1 MRFLILMF
9 GVFTCSTSI
18 IFLKESSWPPIML
31 SAARLLAA
39 ALLLFPLYI
48 TIYKRQ
54 QQVNHKQLLKNS
66 LIPAIMLSIHFM
78 SWILGLR
85 MTSVANATLIV
96 NIVPLC
102 MPFVLFFLLREKP
115 NRHEIICTGIAILG
129 LAIIA
134 AGDFHLS
141 IESFYGD
148 LICFASMTTFA
159 VYLALS
165 RLYKQA
171 SSIWLYVTPVYAIAG
186 SICLC
191 ISYFVD
197 DCPNISYAL
206 NEWLYIAALA
216 IIPTIFG
223 HSILNAAM
231 RWFRGQVVSVINMT
245 QFVFAGIMGW
255 YLYAE
260 IPHMS
265 FFMACTLI
273 VGAAISL
280 VYFHRAEEPV
290 E

>member
-1 MRFLILMF
+1 
-9 GVFTCSTSI
+9 
-18 IFLKESSWPPIML
+18 ML

-39 ALLLFPLYI
+39 AAILLPLYLS
-48 TIYKRQ
+48 IYKRQ
-54 QQVNHKQLLKNS
+54 EQIKHTQLLKNS

-78 SWILGLR
+78 SWIFGLR

-102 MPFVLFFLLREKP
+102 MPFVLYFLLREKP
-115 NRHEIICTGIAILG
+115 NRHEVICTGVAILG
-129 LAIIA
+129 LCIIA

-141 IESFYGD
+141 LESFYGD

-186 SICLC
+186 MLCLC

-197 DCPNISYAL
+197 DWANISYAL
-206 NEWLYIAALA
+206 EEWLYIAALA

-255 YLYAE
+255 YMYAE
-260 IPHMS
+260 IPHLS
-265 FFMACTLI
+265 FFMACVLI

-280 VYFHRAEEPV
+280 VYYHQEEEPV
-290 E
+290 QTPKD